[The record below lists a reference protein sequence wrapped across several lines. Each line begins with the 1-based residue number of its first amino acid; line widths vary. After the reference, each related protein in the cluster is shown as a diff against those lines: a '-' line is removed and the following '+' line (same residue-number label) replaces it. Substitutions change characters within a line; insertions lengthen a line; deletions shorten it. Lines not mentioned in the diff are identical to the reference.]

1 MESLPLW
8 KAFPEYLEGAKI
20 WIARESSP
28 TVSEFNRAVV
38 DLAQLNWGAD
48 LGWALHPQIPRIFS
62 RVVPWEYVSPN
73 DDLEETIGAIRGNR
87 PFPGPTEDHALFVGA
102 NGNLFP
108 FSLRSWVRPFQDI
121 GELLGRAFAQ
131 GLPVNPQHPDRSRAY
146 PVPFSLL
153 EEAIEELRQAYHSLD
168 EDSLLDLASLC
179 SPLPPRTCLLL
190 EYAVADRKRGIPVGR
205 DRLFIAVLNTLAV
218 LLLHKD
224 QGVLLESLRREKPD
238 LPLNPSSTHL
248 FNVPFQRGAELVGV
262 NPEVLAPFLR
272 VMGRFKGRPASE
284 GNPYTV

>member
-1 MESLPLW
+1 M
-8 KAFPEYLEGAKI
+8 AN
-20 WIARESSP
+20 SP
-28 TVSEFNRAVV
+28 PA
-38 DLAQLNWGAD
+38 
-48 LGWALHPQIPRIFS
+48 
-62 RVVPWEYVSPN
+62 
-73 DDLEETIGAIRGNR
+73 
-87 PFPGPTEDHALFVGA
+87 
-102 NGNLFP
+102 
-108 FSLRSWVRPFQDI
+108 
-121 GELLGRAFAQ
+121 
-131 GLPVNPQHPDRSRAY
+131 
-146 PVPFSLL
+146 
-153 EEAIEELRQAYHSLD
+153 
-168 EDSLLDLASLC
+168 
-179 SPLPPRTCLLL
+179 
-190 EYAVADRKRGIPVGR
+190 VGR